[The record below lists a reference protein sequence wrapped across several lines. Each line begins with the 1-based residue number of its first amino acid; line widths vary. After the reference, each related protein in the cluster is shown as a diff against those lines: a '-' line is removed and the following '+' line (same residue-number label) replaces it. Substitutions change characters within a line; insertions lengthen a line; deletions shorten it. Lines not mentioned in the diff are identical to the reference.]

1 MAAASK
7 FSYEEVAAR
16 LNQFLPELDVRGLI
30 LQADEAVLVENR
42 LTKAM
47 PIVDEVRHISRIP
60 EGKDGGH
67 RGGAAGKQHSDAVQ
81 SIRDRNAF

>member
-1 MAAASK
+1 MFLENIWKGKPGVPYIVAAASK

-47 PIVDEVRHISRIP
+47 PIV
-60 EGKDGGH
+60 
-67 RGGAAGKQHSDAVQ
+67 
-81 SIRDRNAF
+81 